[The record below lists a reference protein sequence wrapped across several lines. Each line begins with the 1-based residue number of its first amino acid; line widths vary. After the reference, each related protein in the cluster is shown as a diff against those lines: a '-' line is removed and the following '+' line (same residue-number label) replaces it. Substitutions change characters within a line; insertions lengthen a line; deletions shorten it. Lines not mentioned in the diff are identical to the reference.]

1 MIPGFPS
8 IGGMELV
15 ILLSI
20 VLLFFGAKRIP
31 ELARSLG
38 KGAREFREGISAAV
52 VDDKAEVQNREKA
65 EEKPSLDGTA
75 HDEMLRA
82 EEAGAARLEQKS

>member
-1 MIPGFPS
+1 
-8 IGGMELV
+8 MELI

-38 KGAREFREGISAAV
+38 RGAREFREGASKDADAPR
-52 VDDKAEVQNREKA
+52 REKS
-65 EEKPSLDGTA
+65 ELLE
-75 HDEMLRA
+75 DERSADFESVRA
-82 EEAGAARLEQKS
+82 EQKTSPRPGG

>member
-1 MIPGFPS
+1 VIPGLPQ
-8 IGGMELV
+8 IGAMELI

-38 KGAREFREGISAAV
+38 KGTHEFRKGASE
-52 VDDKAEVQNREKA
+52 DAEAPREQSELPEEERGADSENVQA
-65 EEKPSLDGTA
+65 
-75 HDEMLRA
+75 
-82 EEAGAARLEQKS
+82 EQKASS

>member
-1 MIPGFPS
+1 VIPGLPQV
-8 IGGMELV
+8 GPLELV

-38 KGAREFREGISAAV
+38 KGTREFRKSASEAAEGL
-52 VDDKAEVQNREKA
+52 REQSELP
-65 EEKPSLDGTA
+65 EE
-75 HDEMLRA
+75 DER
-82 EEAGAARLEQKS
+82 GADSESVHAEQKASPPPSE